1 MKRELFVAGS
11 LVASLTGCATAES
24 ESVVVKQPNVI
35 VILTDDQ
42 GIANLS
48 CLGNEYLETPNID
61 RFYEQSVRM
70 TDFHVSPLSTP
81 TRSAIIS
88 GRYPIRNGAWATF
101 KGRDVL
107 SSTSP
112 TIADMFREGGYS
124 TALFGKW
131 HLGDNYPSRATD
143 RGFDYAVQHAS
154 GGVGELSDYWGNSYF
169 DDIYMVNNE
178 PKEFEGYCT
187 DVWFAEAER
196 YITQQATEDKPFFVY
211 LATNAPHSPHYA
223 PEEYV
228 EPYKALEEQGI
239 IKDAGYYGQIKNID
253 DNFGQLDKFL
263 VDSGLAENTI
273 LIFMTDNGAPP
284 TNNPWTMGY
293 RGGKHSPLEGGHRV
307 PFFVRWG
314 AAGISGGVDVDGL
327 ATHVDMMPTLAALC
341 GIELGEKYVT
351 DGIDISDALLQ
362 KGEIAKDRTVFI
374 HHRQGP
380 EAPFDVKGSVVL
392 QDKWRLLSGD
402 QLYDVVAERAQ
413 KSNVAKENSEVVE
426 RLKSANDAFIAET
439 KLLDEYQRFIPVAV
453 IDPEKQEV
461 ATLTIQHAMGIDP
474 GLWMPDQIAA
484 GIKNRNNGYEIEL
497 PKDMK
502 CKISLARWP
511 RECPG
516 KIWGVPAENPK
527 EMFNYTKITPESA
540 TLKVDDLAPISKRVT
555 ADMSEVVYEVDLAA
569 GRHFIETDF
578 INDGE
583 AFGAYY
589 IYIEAI

>member
-1 MKRELFVAGS
+1 MKRELFVVGS
-11 LVASLTGCATAES
+11 MVASLTGCAGSEAMES
-24 ESVVVKQPNVI
+24 EAKRPNVI

-48 CLGNEYLETPNID
+48 CMGNKYIETPNLD
-61 RFYEQSVRM
+61 RLYEQSVRM

-112 TIADMFREGGYS
+112 TIADMFQNSGYS

-131 HLGDNYPSRATD
+131 HLGDNYPSRPTD

-154 GGVGELSDYWGNSYF
+154 GGVGELSDHWGNSYF
-169 DDIYMVNNE
+169 DDIYLVNNE
-178 PKEFEGYCT
+178 PKQFEGYCT
-187 DVWFAEAER
+187 DVWFEQTQK
-196 YITQQATEDKPFFVY
+196 YITEQVAKDNPFFVY

-228 EPYKALEEQGI
+228 TPYLPLEEQGI

-253 DNFGQLDKFL
+253 DNVGRLDKFL
-263 VDSGLAENTI
+263 LENGLMENTI
-273 LIFMTDNGAPP
+273 VIYLTDNGAPP
-284 TNNPWTMGY
+284 LNNPWRMGY
-293 RGGKHSPLEGGHRV
+293 EGGKQSPLEGGHRV

-314 AAGISGGVDVDGL
+314 AGGLSGGVDVDGL
-327 ATHVDMMPTLAALC
+327 ASHVDILPTLASLC
-341 GIELGEKYVT
+341 DIELGDEYIL

-362 KGEIAKDRTVFI
+362 KGEIDKDRTVFI

-380 EAPFDVKGSVVL
+380 DAPFDVDKSVVL
-392 QDKWRLLSGD
+392 RDKWRLLSGEK
-402 QLYDVVAERAQ
+402 LYDVVAERSQQSDIAD
-413 KSNVAKENSEVVE
+413 ANSEVVE
-426 RLKSANDAFIAET
+426 SMLAANAEFIAET

-453 IDPEKQEV
+453 IDKEKQSV
-461 ATLTIQHAMGIDP
+461 ATLTIQHAMGSDP

-497 PKDMK
+497 PQAMK
-502 CKISLARWP
+502 CKISLARWA

-516 KIWGVPAENPK
+516 TIWGVPAENPK
-527 EMFNYTKITPESA
+527 GMFEYTKITPESA
-540 TLKVDDLAPISKRVT
+540 SLKIDGKEILVQKIT
-555 ADMSEVVYEVDLAA
+555 AEMSEVTYEVELEA
-569 GRHFIETDF
+569 GRHFFEADF
-578 INDGE
+578 IDDGK

-589 IYIEAI
+589 IYIE